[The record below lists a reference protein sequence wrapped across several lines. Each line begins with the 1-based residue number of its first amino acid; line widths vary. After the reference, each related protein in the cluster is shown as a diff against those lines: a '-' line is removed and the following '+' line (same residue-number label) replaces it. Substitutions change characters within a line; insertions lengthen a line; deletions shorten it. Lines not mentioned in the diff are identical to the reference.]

1 MGASTVRNIA
11 SAKAESARKI
21 AAAQTE
27 FKVNIL
33 KLRAT
38 VKQQVAMTNARV
50 SQLSGQVEKDR
61 LAQAKVNANVN
72 AETKRMIK
80 LGNDRYKA
88 HLKRDQE
95 LKRLIARN
103 KAQNVARMDSMA
115 AHYNNE
121 INKVRAT
128 MRRNRSHASRMLARK
143 TSQLYSA
150 IAKSQRAQLA
160 VNKKLARQTRRA
172 RLDIK
177 DSLRNAKRDF
187 GRRMAKLHSTIVRN
201 DRKFDGKMKKL
212 TGVVNA
218 NAVKS
223 RRGRAMLAAMMKAN
237 RAELLGAVSGAV
249 RKGESRMMG
258 VENSLKSLSAKT
270 KASLNMRITSEISK
284 LSKNIGKSVENLRLS
299 SKAARA
305 EMRKEMLYAVRS
317 AAAQAKNNLAASVRT
332 AKAVF
337 GKVARNEAAAARRS
351 AASRASIA
359 RKLRSSTKAAKR
371 SLRDAVSGLNRS
383 MLALKSE
390 TAMKANVASLTSK
403 IDAARKSASAAIRGA
418 NAASAARQVTVL
430 TTLKSA
436 MAKAQRRANR
446 KFGKAY
452 RKLAK
457 NRAHA
462 DTALAGAVNRMN
474 DGLAKQAALADA
486 RFSHTVRNIAA
497 ARAQARNQVAA
508 ARRSFTTA
516 MVRVTSEVK
525 DQETRLSG
533 EIAVVSGEVVS
544 NRAAQMR
551 VNRRTN
557 GELKRI
563 TKLANDRRS
572 ASIRARGKLRK
583 LLDENKKAAS
593 AEVQALTRS
602 TRRAINAVR
611 SQAARNAQDAAKDL
625 TRATKKLYGKLAG
638 VQRKTMMMNKRNSAR
653 IAAYSARSRA
663 ALYSAKRQFGAR
675 LSTLTNTVTANN
687 RKTESL
693 LAGLTG
699 VIRDNKMAAAKDRA
713 LMRAQSEAMN
723 ADLNKKLVRSIQMG
737 EARAKKAADR
747 AREHL
752 ASTKRSVLIEISE
765 RVERTADKL
774 FKTIQGNH
782 KKIADNYLSLK
793 AYAAT
798 CADKL
803 KEYVAKGKG
812 RNLSSLGDLLNSV
825 TALAPVR
832 AGKAE
837 GIGAGG
843 DKLQPIFGGKSIK
856 VDNAPTKINAL
867 VDEYMGVVTAVRRR
881 WPMGI
886 GKYLLMRTESSM
898 QGKGVLQVDKV
909 ANKAGNWV
917 FVNGR
922 AVGLSSKLNDFE
934 TLAVHMG
941 QYEATLA
948 KMTSKMTTKKK
959 KKGPGYVK
967 PPEWRGD

>member
-1 MGASTVRNIA
+1 MG
-11 SAKAESARKI
+11 
-21 AAAQTE
+21 
-27 FKVNIL
+27 
-33 KLRAT
+33 
-38 VKQQVAMTNARV
+38 
-50 SQLSGQVEKDR
+50 
-61 LAQAKVNANVN
+61 
-72 AETKRMIK
+72 
-80 LGNDRYKA
+80 
-88 HLKRDQE
+88 
-95 LKRLIARN
+95 
-103 KAQNVARMDSMA
+103 
-115 AHYNNE
+115 
-121 INKVRAT
+121 
-128 MRRNRSHASRMLARK
+128 
-143 TSQLYSA
+143 
-150 IAKSQRAQLA
+150 
-160 VNKKLARQTRRA
+160 
-172 RLDIK
+172 
-177 DSLRNAKRDF
+177 
-187 GRRMAKLHSTIVRN
+187 
-201 DRKFDGKMKKL
+201 
-212 TGVVNA
+212 
-218 NAVKS
+218 
-223 RRGRAMLAAMMKAN
+223 
-237 RAELLGAVSGAV
+237 
-249 RKGESRMMG
+249 
-258 VENSLKSLSAKT
+258 
-270 KASLNMRITSEISK
+270 
-284 LSKNIGKSVENLRLS
+284 
-299 SKAARA
+299 
-305 EMRKEMLYAVRS
+305 
-317 AAAQAKNNLAASVRT
+317 
-332 AKAVF
+332 
-337 GKVARNEAAAARRS
+337 
-351 AASRASIA
+351 
-359 RKLRSSTKAAKR
+359 
-371 SLRDAVSGLNRS
+371 
-383 MLALKSE
+383 
-390 TAMKANVASLTSK
+390 
-403 IDAARKSASAAIRGA
+403 
-418 NAASAARQVTVL
+418 
-430 TTLKSA
+430 
-436 MAKAQRRANR
+436 
-446 KFGKAY
+446 Y

-457 NRAHA
+457 DRAHA

-551 VNRRTN
+551 VNRRTAA
-557 GELKRI
+557 ELRRI
-563 TKLANDRRS
+563 TKLANDRHS
-572 ASIRARGKLRK
+572 ASVRARGKLRK

-638 VQRKTMMMNKRNSAR
+638 AQRKAMRMNRSNSAK

-663 ALYSAKRQFGAR
+663 ALFSAKRQFGAR

-843 DKLQPIFGGKSIK
+843 
-856 VDNAPTKINAL
+856 NN
-867 VDEYMGVVTAVRRR
+867 
-881 WPMGI
+881 
-886 GKYLLMRTESSM
+886 LLMRTESSM

>member
-1 MGASTVRNIA
+1 
-11 SAKAESARKI
+11 
-21 AAAQTE
+21 
-27 FKVNIL
+27 
-33 KLRAT
+33 
-38 VKQQVAMTNARV
+38 
-50 SQLSGQVEKDR
+50 
-61 LAQAKVNANVN
+61 
-72 AETKRMIK
+72 
-80 LGNDRYKA
+80 
-88 HLKRDQE
+88 
-95 LKRLIARN
+95 
-103 KAQNVARMDSMA
+103 MDSMA

-299 SKAARA
+299 SKSARA

-337 GKVARNEAAAARRS
+337 GKVARNEARAARRS
-351 AASRASIA
+351 AAARASIA

-383 MLALKSE
+383 MLALKAE
-390 TAMKANVASLTSK
+390 TAKKIKKTNRGIDAYANKMARNARAVQAAMKANVASLTSK

-436 MAKAQRRANR
+436 MSKAQRRANR

-457 NRAHA
+457 DRAHA

-551 VNRRTN
+551 VNRRTG

-663 ALYSAKRQFGAR
+663 ALFSAKRQFGAR
-675 LSTLTNTVTANN
+675 LSTLTNTVPANN

-699 VIRDNKMAAAKDRA
+699 VIRDNKMAAAK
-713 LMRAQSEAMN
+713 
-723 ADLNKKLVRSIQMG
+723 
-737 EARAKKAADR
+737 DR

-793 AYAAT
+793 
-798 CADKL
+798 
-803 KEYVAKGKG
+803 
-812 RNLSSLGDLLNSV
+812 
-825 TALAPVR
+825 
-832 AGKAE
+832 
-837 GIGAGG
+837 
-843 DKLQPIFGGKSIK
+843 
-856 VDNAPTKINAL
+856 
-867 VDEYMGVVTAVRRR
+867 
-881 WPMGI
+881 
-886 GKYLLMRTESSM
+886 
-898 QGKGVLQVDKV
+898 
-909 ANKAGNWV
+909 
-917 FVNGR
+917 
-922 AVGLSSKLNDFE
+922 
-934 TLAVHMG
+934 
-941 QYEATLA
+941 
-948 KMTSKMTTKKK
+948 
-959 KKGPGYVK
+959 
-967 PPEWRGD
+967 

>member
-1 MGASTVRNIA
+1 MG
-11 SAKAESARKI
+11 
-21 AAAQTE
+21 
-27 FKVNIL
+27 
-33 KLRAT
+33 
-38 VKQQVAMTNARV
+38 
-50 SQLSGQVEKDR
+50 
-61 LAQAKVNANVN
+61 
-72 AETKRMIK
+72 
-80 LGNDRYKA
+80 
-88 HLKRDQE
+88 
-95 LKRLIARN
+95 
-103 KAQNVARMDSMA
+103 
-115 AHYNNE
+115 
-121 INKVRAT
+121 
-128 MRRNRSHASRMLARK
+128 
-143 TSQLYSA
+143 
-150 IAKSQRAQLA
+150 
-160 VNKKLARQTRRA
+160 
-172 RLDIK
+172 
-177 DSLRNAKRDF
+177 
-187 GRRMAKLHSTIVRN
+187 
-201 DRKFDGKMKKL
+201 
-212 TGVVNA
+212 
-218 NAVKS
+218 
-223 RRGRAMLAAMMKAN
+223 
-237 RAELLGAVSGAV
+237 
-249 RKGESRMMG
+249 
-258 VENSLKSLSAKT
+258 
-270 KASLNMRITSEISK
+270 
-284 LSKNIGKSVENLRLS
+284 
-299 SKAARA
+299 
-305 EMRKEMLYAVRS
+305 
-317 AAAQAKNNLAASVRT
+317 
-332 AKAVF
+332 
-337 GKVARNEAAAARRS
+337 
-351 AASRASIA
+351 
-359 RKLRSSTKAAKR
+359 LRSSTKAAKR

-383 MLALKSE
+383 MLALKSG
-390 TAMKANVASLTSK
+390 TAKKIKKTNRGIDAYANKMARNARAVQAAMKANVASLTSK

-436 MAKAQRRANR
+436 MSKAQRRANR

-457 NRAHA
+457 DRAHA
-462 DTALAGAVNRMN
+462 DT
-474 DGLAKQAALADA
+474 ALADA

-713 LMRAQSEAMN
+713 LMRAQSKAMN

-774 FKTIQGNH
+774 FKTIQ
-782 KKIADNYLSLK
+782 
-793 AYAAT
+793 
-798 CADKL
+798 
-803 KEYVAKGKG
+803 
-812 RNLSSLGDLLNSV
+812 V
-825 TALAPVR
+825 T
-832 AGKAE
+832 
-837 GIGAGG
+837 
-843 DKLQPIFGGKSIK
+843 
-856 VDNAPTKINAL
+856 T
-867 VDEYMGVVTAVRRR
+867 RRLR
-881 WPMGI
+881 I
-886 GKYLLMRTESSM
+886 
-898 QGKGVLQVDKV
+898 
-909 ANKAGNWV
+909 
-917 FVNGR
+917 
-922 AVGLSSKLNDFE
+922 
-934 TLAVHMG
+934 
-941 QYEATLA
+941 
-948 KMTSKMTTKKK
+948 
-959 KKGPGYVK
+959 
-967 PPEWRGD
+967 

>member
-1 MGASTVRNIA
+1 MGAR
-11 SAKAESARKI
+11 
-21 AAAQTE
+21 
-27 FKVNIL
+27 
-33 KLRAT
+33 
-38 VKQQVAMTNARV
+38 NARAV
-50 SQLSGQVEKDR
+50 
-61 LAQAKVNANVN
+61 QA
-72 AETKRMIK
+72 
-80 LGNDRYKA
+80 
-88 HLKRDQE
+88 
-95 LKRLIARN
+95 
-103 KAQNVARMDSMA
+103 
-115 AHYNNE
+115 
-121 INKVRAT
+121 
-128 MRRNRSHASRMLARK
+128 
-143 TSQLYSA
+143 
-150 IAKSQRAQLA
+150 
-160 VNKKLARQTRRA
+160 
-172 RLDIK
+172 
-177 DSLRNAKRDF
+177 
-187 GRRMAKLHSTIVRN
+187 
-201 DRKFDGKMKKL
+201 
-212 TGVVNA
+212 
-218 NAVKS
+218 
-223 RRGRAMLAAMMKAN
+223 
-237 RAELLGAVSGAV
+237 
-249 RKGESRMMG
+249 
-258 VENSLKSLSAKT
+258 
-270 KASLNMRITSEISK
+270 
-284 LSKNIGKSVENLRLS
+284 
-299 SKAARA
+299 
-305 EMRKEMLYAVRS
+305 
-317 AAAQAKNNLAASVRT
+317 
-332 AKAVF
+332 
-337 GKVARNEAAAARRS
+337 
-351 AASRASIA
+351 
-359 RKLRSSTKAAKR
+359 
-371 SLRDAVSGLNRS
+371 
-383 MLALKSE
+383 
-390 TAMKANVASLTSK
+390 AMKANVASLTSK

-436 MAKAQRRANR
+436 MSKAQRRANR

-457 NRAHA
+457 DRAHA

-583 LLDENKKAAS
+583 LLDENKKDAS

-653 IAAYSARSRA
+653 SRA

-713 LMRAQSEAMN
+713 LMRAQSKAMN

-782 KKIADNYLSLK
+782 KKIADNSLSLK

-825 TALAPVR
+825 TALSPVR

-837 GIGAGG
+837 GLGAGATSL
-843 DKLQPIFGGKSIK
+843 KPIFGGKTIK
-856 VDNAPTKINAL
+856 VPNAPNKINAL
-867 VDEYMGVVTAVRRR
+867 VDA
-881 WPMGI
+881 
-886 GKYLLMRTESSM
+886 
-898 QGKGVLQVDKV
+898 
-909 ANKAGNWV
+909 
-917 FVNGR
+917 
-922 AVGLSSKLNDFE
+922 
-934 TLAVHMG
+934 
-941 QYEATLA
+941 
-948 KMTSKMTTKKK
+948 
-959 KKGPGYVK
+959 
-967 PPEWRGD
+967 

>member
-1 MGASTVRNIA
+1 
-11 SAKAESARKI
+11 
-21 AAAQTE
+21 
-27 FKVNIL
+27 
-33 KLRAT
+33 
-38 VKQQVAMTNARV
+38 MTNARV

-299 SKAARA
+299 SKA
-305 EMRKEMLYAVRS
+305 
-317 AAAQAKNNLAASVRT
+317 
-332 AKAVF
+332 VF

-390 TAMKANVASLTSK
+390 TAKKIKKTNRGIDAYANKMARNARAVQAAMKANVASLTSK

-436 MAKAQRRANR
+436 MSKAQRRANR

-457 NRAHA
+457 DRAHA

-638 VQRKTMMMNKRNSAR
+638 VQRRAMSANKRNSAR

-663 ALYSAKRQFGAR
+663 ALFSAKRQFGAR
-675 LSTLTNTVTANN
+675 LSTLTNTVSANN

-713 LMRAQSEAMN
+713 LMRAQSKAMN

-752 ASTKRSVLIEISE
+752 AS
-765 RVERTADKL
+765 
-774 FKTIQGNH
+774 
-782 KKIADNYLSLK
+782 
-793 AYAAT
+793 
-798 CADKL
+798 
-803 KEYVAKGKG
+803 
-812 RNLSSLGDLLNSV
+812 
-825 TALAPVR
+825 
-832 AGKAE
+832 
-837 GIGAGG
+837 
-843 DKLQPIFGGKSIK
+843 
-856 VDNAPTKINAL
+856 
-867 VDEYMGVVTAVRRR
+867 
-881 WPMGI
+881 
-886 GKYLLMRTESSM
+886 
-898 QGKGVLQVDKV
+898 
-909 ANKAGNWV
+909 
-917 FVNGR
+917 
-922 AVGLSSKLNDFE
+922 
-934 TLAVHMG
+934 
-941 QYEATLA
+941 
-948 KMTSKMTTKKK
+948 
-959 KKGPGYVK
+959 
-967 PPEWRGD
+967 

>member
-1 MGASTVRNIA
+1 MG
-11 SAKAESARKI
+11 
-21 AAAQTE
+21 
-27 FKVNIL
+27 
-33 KLRAT
+33 
-38 VKQQVAMTNARV
+38 
-50 SQLSGQVEKDR
+50 
-61 LAQAKVNANVN
+61 
-72 AETKRMIK
+72 
-80 LGNDRYKA
+80 
-88 HLKRDQE
+88 
-95 LKRLIARN
+95 
-103 KAQNVARMDSMA
+103 
-115 AHYNNE
+115 
-121 INKVRAT
+121 AT

-299 SKAARA
+299 SKSARA

-390 TAMKANVASLTSK
+390 TAKKIKKTNRGIDAYANKMARNARAVQAAMKANVASLTSK

-436 MAKAQRRANR
+436 MSKAQRRANR

-457 NRAHA
+457 DRAHA

-486 RFSHTVRNIAA
+486 RFSHTVKNIAA

-544 NRAAQMR
+544 NRSAQMR

-602 TRRAINAVR
+602 TRRAINALR

-713 LMRAQSEAMN
+713 LMRAQSKAMN

-737 EARAKKAADR
+737 EARAKK
-747 AREHL
+747 
-752 ASTKRSVLIEISE
+752 V
-765 RVERTADKL
+765 
-774 FKTIQGNH
+774 
-782 KKIADNYLSLK
+782 ADNYLSLK

-812 RNLSSLGDLLNSV
+812 RNLS
-825 TALAPVR
+825 
-832 AGKAE
+832 
-837 GIGAGG
+837 
-843 DKLQPIFGGKSIK
+843 
-856 VDNAPTKINAL
+856 
-867 VDEYMGVVTAVRRR
+867 
-881 WPMGI
+881 
-886 GKYLLMRTESSM
+886 
-898 QGKGVLQVDKV
+898 
-909 ANKAGNWV
+909 
-917 FVNGR
+917 
-922 AVGLSSKLNDFE
+922 
-934 TLAVHMG
+934 
-941 QYEATLA
+941 
-948 KMTSKMTTKKK
+948 
-959 KKGPGYVK
+959 
-967 PPEWRGD
+967 

>member
-1 MGASTVRNIA
+1 
-11 SAKAESARKI
+11 
-21 AAAQTE
+21 
-27 FKVNIL
+27 
-33 KLRAT
+33 
-38 VKQQVAMTNARV
+38 
-50 SQLSGQVEKDR
+50 
-61 LAQAKVNANVN
+61 
-72 AETKRMIK
+72 
-80 LGNDRYKA
+80 
-88 HLKRDQE
+88 
-95 LKRLIARN
+95 
-103 KAQNVARMDSMA
+103 
-115 AHYNNE
+115 
-121 INKVRAT
+121 
-128 MRRNRSHASRMLARK
+128 
-143 TSQLYSA
+143 
-150 IAKSQRAQLA
+150 
-160 VNKKLARQTRRA
+160 
-172 RLDIK
+172 
-177 DSLRNAKRDF
+177 
-187 GRRMAKLHSTIVRN
+187 
-201 DRKFDGKMKKL
+201 
-212 TGVVNA
+212 
-218 NAVKS
+218 
-223 RRGRAMLAAMMKAN
+223 
-237 RAELLGAVSGAV
+237 
-249 RKGESRMMG
+249 
-258 VENSLKSLSAKT
+258 
-270 KASLNMRITSEISK
+270 
-284 LSKNIGKSVENLRLS
+284 
-299 SKAARA
+299 
-305 EMRKEMLYAVRS
+305 
-317 AAAQAKNNLAASVRT
+317 
-332 AKAVF
+332 
-337 GKVARNEAAAARRS
+337 
-351 AASRASIA
+351 
-359 RKLRSSTKAAKR
+359 
-371 SLRDAVSGLNRS
+371 
-383 MLALKSE
+383 
-390 TAMKANVASLTSK
+390 MKANVASLTSK

-436 MAKAQRRANR
+436 MSKAQRR
-446 KFGKAY
+446 AY

-457 NRAHA
+457 DRAHA

-508 ARRSFTTA
+508 ARKSFTTA

-551 VNRRTN
+551 VNRRT
-557 GELKRI
+557 GAELKRV
-563 TKLANDRRS
+563 TKIANDRHS
-572 ASIRARGKLRK
+572 ASVRARGKLRK
-583 LLDENKKAAS
+583 LLDENKKAAA
-593 AEVQALTRS
+593 AEVQALGAS
-602 TRRAINAVR
+602 TRRAVAAVR

-638 VQRKTMMMNKRNSAR
+638 VQRRAMSANKRNSAR

-663 ALYSAKRQFGAR
+663 ALFSAKRQFGAR
-675 LSTLTNTVTANN
+675 LSTLTNTVSANN

-699 VIRDNKMAAAKDRA
+699 VIRDNKMAAKKDRA
-713 LMRAQSEAMN
+713 LMRAQSKAMN

-752 ASTKRSVLIEISE
+752 ANTKKSVLIEISE

-825 TALAPVR
+825 TALSPVR

-837 GIGAGG
+837 GIGAGAS
-843 DKLQPIFGGKSIK
+843 KLQPIFGGKSIK

>member
-1 MGASTVRNIA
+1 MGRQDKAVRAWASNKLKEVIASTASQFRKARARMARDRAHADMALKSSTSRMEASLNAFSALNDRRFASTVRNIA

-128 MRRNRSHASRMLARK
+128 MRRNRSHASRILARK

-299 SKAARA
+299 SKSARA

-390 TAMKANVASLTSK
+390 TAKKIKKTNVASLTSK

-418 NAASAARQVTVL
+418 NAASAAL
-430 TTLKSA
+430 
-436 MAKAQRRANR
+436 
-446 KFGKAY
+446 
-452 RKLAK
+452 
-457 NRAHA
+457 
-462 DTALAGAVNRMN
+462 
-474 DGLAKQAALADA
+474 
-486 RFSHTVRNIAA
+486 
-497 ARAQARNQVAA
+497 
-508 ARRSFTTA
+508 
-516 MVRVTSEVK
+516 
-525 DQETRLSG
+525 
-533 EIAVVSGEVVS
+533 
-544 NRAAQMR
+544 
-551 VNRRTN
+551 
-557 GELKRI
+557 
-563 TKLANDRRS
+563 
-572 ASIRARGKLRK
+572 
-583 LLDENKKAAS
+583 
-593 AEVQALTRS
+593 
-602 TRRAINAVR
+602 
-611 SQAARNAQDAAKDL
+611 
-625 TRATKKLYGKLAG
+625 
-638 VQRKTMMMNKRNSAR
+638 
-653 IAAYSARSRA
+653 
-663 ALYSAKRQFGAR
+663 
-675 LSTLTNTVTANN
+675 
-687 RKTESL
+687 
-693 LAGLTG
+693 
-699 VIRDNKMAAAKDRA
+699 
-713 LMRAQSEAMN
+713 
-723 ADLNKKLVRSIQMG
+723 
-737 EARAKKAADR
+737 
-747 AREHL
+747 
-752 ASTKRSVLIEISE
+752 
-765 RVERTADKL
+765 
-774 FKTIQGNH
+774 
-782 KKIADNYLSLK
+782 
-793 AYAAT
+793 
-798 CADKL
+798 
-803 KEYVAKGKG
+803 
-812 RNLSSLGDLLNSV
+812 
-825 TALAPVR
+825 
-832 AGKAE
+832 
-837 GIGAGG
+837 
-843 DKLQPIFGGKSIK
+843 
-856 VDNAPTKINAL
+856 
-867 VDEYMGVVTAVRRR
+867 
-881 WPMGI
+881 
-886 GKYLLMRTESSM
+886 
-898 QGKGVLQVDKV
+898 
-909 ANKAGNWV
+909 
-917 FVNGR
+917 
-922 AVGLSSKLNDFE
+922 
-934 TLAVHMG
+934 
-941 QYEATLA
+941 
-948 KMTSKMTTKKK
+948 
-959 KKGPGYVK
+959 
-967 PPEWRGD
+967 

>member
-1 MGASTVRNIA
+1 M
-11 SAKAESARKI
+11 AR
-21 AAAQTE
+21 
-27 FKVNIL
+27 
-33 KLRAT
+33 
-38 VKQQVAMTNARV
+38 NARAV
-50 SQLSGQVEKDR
+50 
-61 LAQAKVNANVN
+61 QA
-72 AETKRMIK
+72 
-80 LGNDRYKA
+80 
-88 HLKRDQE
+88 
-95 LKRLIARN
+95 
-103 KAQNVARMDSMA
+103 
-115 AHYNNE
+115 
-121 INKVRAT
+121 
-128 MRRNRSHASRMLARK
+128 
-143 TSQLYSA
+143 
-150 IAKSQRAQLA
+150 
-160 VNKKLARQTRRA
+160 
-172 RLDIK
+172 
-177 DSLRNAKRDF
+177 
-187 GRRMAKLHSTIVRN
+187 
-201 DRKFDGKMKKL
+201 
-212 TGVVNA
+212 
-218 NAVKS
+218 
-223 RRGRAMLAAMMKAN
+223 
-237 RAELLGAVSGAV
+237 
-249 RKGESRMMG
+249 
-258 VENSLKSLSAKT
+258 
-270 KASLNMRITSEISK
+270 
-284 LSKNIGKSVENLRLS
+284 
-299 SKAARA
+299 
-305 EMRKEMLYAVRS
+305 
-317 AAAQAKNNLAASVRT
+317 
-332 AKAVF
+332 
-337 GKVARNEAAAARRS
+337 
-351 AASRASIA
+351 
-359 RKLRSSTKAAKR
+359 
-371 SLRDAVSGLNRS
+371 
-383 MLALKSE
+383 
-390 TAMKANVASLTSK
+390 AMKANVASLTSK

-436 MAKAQRRANR
+436 MSKAQRRANR
-446 KFGKAY
+446 K
-452 RKLAK
+452 LAK
-457 NRAHA
+457 ARAHA

-713 LMRAQSEAMN
+713 LMRAQSKAMN

-843 DKLQPIFGGKSIK
+843 NKLQPIFGGKSIK

-909 ANKAGNWV
+909 ANKAGNWES
-917 FVNGR
+917 FISTR
-922 AVGLSSKLNDFE
+922 LKQMERQMKESTEIAMQRL
-934 TLAVHMG
+934 
-941 QYEATLA
+941 
-948 KMTSKMTTKKK
+948 
-959 KKGPGYVK
+959 
-967 PPEWRGD
+967 

>member
-1 MGASTVRNIA
+1 MG
-11 SAKAESARKI
+11 
-21 AAAQTE
+21 
-27 FKVNIL
+27 
-33 KLRAT
+33 
-38 VKQQVAMTNARV
+38 
-50 SQLSGQVEKDR
+50 
-61 LAQAKVNANVN
+61 
-72 AETKRMIK
+72 
-80 LGNDRYKA
+80 
-88 HLKRDQE
+88 
-95 LKRLIARN
+95 
-103 KAQNVARMDSMA
+103 
-115 AHYNNE
+115 NNE
-121 INKVRAT
+121 INKVRNT

-160 VNKKLARQTRRA
+160 VNKKLAAQTRRA

-317 AAAQAKNNLAASVRT
+317 AAVQAKNNLAASVRT

-337 GKVARNEAAAARRS
+337 GKVARNEAAAA
-351 AASRASIA
+351 RASIA

-390 TAMKANVASLTSK
+390 TAKKIKKTNRGIDAYANKMARNARAVQAAMKANVASLTSK

-436 MAKAQRRANR
+436 MAKA
-446 KFGKAY
+446 
-452 RKLAK
+452 
-457 NRAHA
+457 RAHA

-572 ASIRARGKLRK
+572 ASIRARRK

-713 LMRAQSEAMN
+713 LMRAQSKAMN

-782 KKIADNYLSLK
+782 KKIADNYPSLK

-825 TALAPVR
+825 TALSPVR
-832 AGKAE
+832 AGKAD
-837 GIGAGG
+837 GIGAGAS
-843 DKLQPIFGGKSIK
+843 KLQPIFGGKTIK

>member
-1 MGASTVRNIA
+1 MG
-11 SAKAESARKI
+11 
-21 AAAQTE
+21 
-27 FKVNIL
+27 
-33 KLRAT
+33 
-38 VKQQVAMTNARV
+38 
-50 SQLSGQVEKDR
+50 
-61 LAQAKVNANVN
+61 
-72 AETKRMIK
+72 
-80 LGNDRYKA
+80 
-88 HLKRDQE
+88 
-95 LKRLIARN
+95 
-103 KAQNVARMDSMA
+103 
-115 AHYNNE
+115 
-121 INKVRAT
+121 
-128 MRRNRSHASRMLARK
+128 
-143 TSQLYSA
+143 
-150 IAKSQRAQLA
+150 
-160 VNKKLARQTRRA
+160 
-172 RLDIK
+172 
-177 DSLRNAKRDF
+177 
-187 GRRMAKLHSTIVRN
+187 
-201 DRKFDGKMKKL
+201 
-212 TGVVNA
+212 
-218 NAVKS
+218 
-223 RRGRAMLAAMMKAN
+223 
-237 RAELLGAVSGAV
+237 
-249 RKGESRMMG
+249 
-258 VENSLKSLSAKT
+258 
-270 KASLNMRITSEISK
+270 
-284 LSKNIGKSVENLRLS
+284 
-299 SKAARA
+299 
-305 EMRKEMLYAVRS
+305 
-317 AAAQAKNNLAASVRT
+317 
-332 AKAVF
+332 
-337 GKVARNEAAAARRS
+337 
-351 AASRASIA
+351 
-359 RKLRSSTKAAKR
+359 
-371 SLRDAVSGLNRS
+371 
-383 MLALKSE
+383 
-390 TAMKANVASLTSK
+390 
-403 IDAARKSASAAIRGA
+403 
-418 NAASAARQVTVL
+418 
-430 TTLKSA
+430 
-436 MAKAQRRANR
+436 NR

-452 RKLAK
+452 RKLSK
-457 NRAHA
+457 DRAHA

-516 MVRVTSEVK
+516 MVRVTSGVK

-638 VQRKTMMMNKRNSAR
+638 VQRKTMMMNKRNSTR

-713 LMRAQSEAMN
+713 LMRAQSKAMN

-765 RVERTADKL
+765 RVEP
-774 FKTIQGNH
+774 
-782 KKIADNYLSLK
+782 
-793 AYAAT
+793 

-803 KEYVAKGKG
+803 KDYVAKGKG

-837 GIGAGG
+837 GIGAGA

-922 AVGLSSKLNDFE
+922 AVGL
-934 TLAVHMG
+934 
-941 QYEATLA
+941 
-948 KMTSKMTTKKK
+948 
-959 KKGPGYVK
+959 
-967 PPEWRGD
+967 

>member
-1 MGASTVRNIA
+1 
-11 SAKAESARKI
+11 
-21 AAAQTE
+21 
-27 FKVNIL
+27 
-33 KLRAT
+33 
-38 VKQQVAMTNARV
+38 MTNARV

-115 AHYNNE
+115 AHCNNE

-299 SKAARA
+299 SKA
-305 EMRKEMLYAVRS
+305 
-317 AAAQAKNNLAASVRT
+317 
-332 AKAVF
+332 VF

-390 TAMKANVASLTSK
+390 TAKKIKKTNRGIDAYANKMARNARAVQAAMKANVASLTSK

-436 MAKAQRRANR
+436 MSKAQRRANR

-457 NRAHA
+457 DRAHA

-663 ALYSAKRQFGAR
+663 
-675 LSTLTNTVTANN
+675 
-687 RKTESL
+687 
-693 LAGLTG
+693 
-699 VIRDNKMAAAKDRA
+699 
-713 LMRAQSEAMN
+713 
-723 ADLNKKLVRSIQMG
+723 
-737 EARAKKAADR
+737 
-747 AREHL
+747 
-752 ASTKRSVLIEISE
+752 
-765 RVERTADKL
+765 
-774 FKTIQGNH
+774 
-782 KKIADNYLSLK
+782 
-793 AYAAT
+793 
-798 CADKL
+798 
-803 KEYVAKGKG
+803 
-812 RNLSSLGDLLNSV
+812 
-825 TALAPVR
+825 P
-832 AGKAE
+832 
-837 GIGAGG
+837 
-843 DKLQPIFGGKSIK
+843 
-856 VDNAPTKINAL
+856 
-867 VDEYMGVVTAVRRR
+867 
-881 WPMGI
+881 
-886 GKYLLMRTESSM
+886 
-898 QGKGVLQVDKV
+898 
-909 ANKAGNWV
+909 
-917 FVNGR
+917 
-922 AVGLSSKLNDFE
+922 
-934 TLAVHMG
+934 
-941 QYEATLA
+941 
-948 KMTSKMTTKKK
+948 
-959 KKGPGYVK
+959 
-967 PPEWRGD
+967 

>member
-1 MGASTVRNIA
+1 MG
-11 SAKAESARKI
+11 
-21 AAAQTE
+21 
-27 FKVNIL
+27 
-33 KLRAT
+33 
-38 VKQQVAMTNARV
+38 
-50 SQLSGQVEKDR
+50 
-61 LAQAKVNANVN
+61 
-72 AETKRMIK
+72 
-80 LGNDRYKA
+80 
-88 HLKRDQE
+88 
-95 LKRLIARN
+95 
-103 KAQNVARMDSMA
+103 
-115 AHYNNE
+115 
-121 INKVRAT
+121 AT

-299 SKAARA
+299 SKAARSQ
-305 EMRKEMLYAVRS
+305 MRKEMLFAVRS
-317 AAAQAKNNLAASVRT
+317 AAADAKNNLAASVRV

-337 GKVARNEAAAARRS
+337 SKVARNEAAAARRN
-351 AASRASIA
+351 AAARASIA

-390 TAMKANVASLTSK
+390 TAKKIKKTNRGIDAYASKMARNARAVQAAMKANVASLTSK
-403 IDAARKSASAAIRGA
+403 IDAARK
-418 NAASAARQVTVL
+418 VTVL

-436 MAKAQRRANR
+436 MSKAQRRANR

-457 NRAHA
+457 DRAHA

-663 ALYSAKRQFGAR
+663 AFYSAKRQFGAR

-699 VIRDNKMAAAKDRA
+699 VIRDNKMAAKKDRA
-713 LMRAQSEAMN
+713 LMRAQSKAMN

-737 EARAKKAADR
+737 EARAKAAD
-747 AREHL
+747 
-752 ASTKRSVLIEISE
+752 
-765 RVERTADKL
+765 
-774 FKTIQGNH
+774 
-782 KKIADNYLSLK
+782 
-793 AYAAT
+793 
-798 CADKL
+798 
-803 KEYVAKGKG
+803 
-812 RNLSSLGDLLNSV
+812 
-825 TALAPVR
+825 
-832 AGKAE
+832 
-837 GIGAGG
+837 
-843 DKLQPIFGGKSIK
+843 
-856 VDNAPTKINAL
+856 
-867 VDEYMGVVTAVRRR
+867 
-881 WPMGI
+881 
-886 GKYLLMRTESSM
+886 
-898 QGKGVLQVDKV
+898 
-909 ANKAGNWV
+909 
-917 FVNGR
+917 
-922 AVGLSSKLNDFE
+922 
-934 TLAVHMG
+934 
-941 QYEATLA
+941 
-948 KMTSKMTTKKK
+948 
-959 KKGPGYVK
+959 
-967 PPEWRGD
+967 

>member
-1 MGASTVRNIA
+1 MGAR
-11 SAKAESARKI
+11 
-21 AAAQTE
+21 
-27 FKVNIL
+27 
-33 KLRAT
+33 
-38 VKQQVAMTNARV
+38 NARAV
-50 SQLSGQVEKDR
+50 
-61 LAQAKVNANVN
+61 QA
-72 AETKRMIK
+72 
-80 LGNDRYKA
+80 
-88 HLKRDQE
+88 
-95 LKRLIARN
+95 
-103 KAQNVARMDSMA
+103 
-115 AHYNNE
+115 
-121 INKVRAT
+121 
-128 MRRNRSHASRMLARK
+128 
-143 TSQLYSA
+143 
-150 IAKSQRAQLA
+150 
-160 VNKKLARQTRRA
+160 
-172 RLDIK
+172 
-177 DSLRNAKRDF
+177 
-187 GRRMAKLHSTIVRN
+187 
-201 DRKFDGKMKKL
+201 
-212 TGVVNA
+212 
-218 NAVKS
+218 
-223 RRGRAMLAAMMKAN
+223 
-237 RAELLGAVSGAV
+237 
-249 RKGESRMMG
+249 
-258 VENSLKSLSAKT
+258 
-270 KASLNMRITSEISK
+270 
-284 LSKNIGKSVENLRLS
+284 
-299 SKAARA
+299 
-305 EMRKEMLYAVRS
+305 
-317 AAAQAKNNLAASVRT
+317 
-332 AKAVF
+332 
-337 GKVARNEAAAARRS
+337 
-351 AASRASIA
+351 
-359 RKLRSSTKAAKR
+359 
-371 SLRDAVSGLNRS
+371 
-383 MLALKSE
+383 
-390 TAMKANVASLTSK
+390 AMKANVASLTSK

-436 MAKAQRRANR
+436 MSKAQRRANR

-457 NRAHA
+457 DRAHA

-551 VNRRTN
+551 VNRRT
-557 GELKRI
+557 GAELRRI
-563 TKLANDRRS
+563 TKLANDRHS
-572 ASIRARGKLRK
+572 ASIRARGKL
-583 LLDENKKAAS
+583 LDENKRAAA
-593 AEVQALTRS
+593 AEVGALGAS
-602 TRRAINAVR
+602 TRRAVAAVR

-713 LMRAQSEAMN
+713 LMRAQSKAMN

-765 RVERTADKL
+765 RVERTAGKL

-782 KKIADNYLSLK
+782 KKIADNSLSLK

-825 TALAPVR
+825 TALSPVR

-837 GIGAGG
+837 GLGAGATSL
-843 DKLQPIFGGKSIK
+843 KPIFGGKTIK
-856 VDNAPTKINAL
+856 VPNAPNKINAL
-867 VDEYMGVVTAVRRR
+867 VDA
-881 WPMGI
+881 
-886 GKYLLMRTESSM
+886 
-898 QGKGVLQVDKV
+898 
-909 ANKAGNWV
+909 
-917 FVNGR
+917 
-922 AVGLSSKLNDFE
+922 
-934 TLAVHMG
+934 
-941 QYEATLA
+941 
-948 KMTSKMTTKKK
+948 
-959 KKGPGYVK
+959 
-967 PPEWRGD
+967 

>member
-1 MGASTVRNIA
+1 
-11 SAKAESARKI
+11 
-21 AAAQTE
+21 
-27 FKVNIL
+27 
-33 KLRAT
+33 
-38 VKQQVAMTNARV
+38 
-50 SQLSGQVEKDR
+50 
-61 LAQAKVNANVN
+61 
-72 AETKRMIK
+72 
-80 LGNDRYKA
+80 
-88 HLKRDQE
+88 
-95 LKRLIARN
+95 
-103 KAQNVARMDSMA
+103 
-115 AHYNNE
+115 
-121 INKVRAT
+121 
-128 MRRNRSHASRMLARK
+128 
-143 TSQLYSA
+143 
-150 IAKSQRAQLA
+150 
-160 VNKKLARQTRRA
+160 
-172 RLDIK
+172 
-177 DSLRNAKRDF
+177 
-187 GRRMAKLHSTIVRN
+187 
-201 DRKFDGKMKKL
+201 
-212 TGVVNA
+212 
-218 NAVKS
+218 
-223 RRGRAMLAAMMKAN
+223 
-237 RAELLGAVSGAV
+237 
-249 RKGESRMMG
+249 
-258 VENSLKSLSAKT
+258 
-270 KASLNMRITSEISK
+270 
-284 LSKNIGKSVENLRLS
+284 
-299 SKAARA
+299 
-305 EMRKEMLYAVRS
+305 MRKEMLYAVRS

-390 TAMKANVASLTSK
+390 TAKKIKKTNRGIDAYANKMARNARAVQAAMKANVASLTSK

-436 MAKAQRRANR
+436 MSKAQRRANR

-457 NRAHA
+457 DRAHA

-486 RFSHTVRNIAA
+486 RFSHTVKNIAA

-572 ASIRARGKLRK
+572 ASIRARRK

-663 ALYSAKRQFGAR
+663 SLYSAKRQFGAR

-713 LMRAQSEAMN
+713 LMRAQSKAMN

-843 DKLQPIFGGKSIK
+843 NKLQPIFGGKSIK

-948 KMTSKMTTKKK
+948 KMTSKMTVTKTKKSI
-959 KKGPGYVK
+959 GYVK

>member
-1 MGASTVRNIA
+1 MG
-11 SAKAESARKI
+11 
-21 AAAQTE
+21 
-27 FKVNIL
+27 
-33 KLRAT
+33 
-38 VKQQVAMTNARV
+38 
-50 SQLSGQVEKDR
+50 
-61 LAQAKVNANVN
+61 
-72 AETKRMIK
+72 
-80 LGNDRYKA
+80 
-88 HLKRDQE
+88 
-95 LKRLIARN
+95 
-103 KAQNVARMDSMA
+103 
-115 AHYNNE
+115 
-121 INKVRAT
+121 
-128 MRRNRSHASRMLARK
+128 
-143 TSQLYSA
+143 
-150 IAKSQRAQLA
+150 
-160 VNKKLARQTRRA
+160 
-172 RLDIK
+172 
-177 DSLRNAKRDF
+177 
-187 GRRMAKLHSTIVRN
+187 
-201 DRKFDGKMKKL
+201 
-212 TGVVNA
+212 
-218 NAVKS
+218 
-223 RRGRAMLAAMMKAN
+223 
-237 RAELLGAVSGAV
+237 
-249 RKGESRMMG
+249 
-258 VENSLKSLSAKT
+258 
-270 KASLNMRITSEISK
+270 
-284 LSKNIGKSVENLRLS
+284 
-299 SKAARA
+299 
-305 EMRKEMLYAVRS
+305 
-317 AAAQAKNNLAASVRT
+317 SVRV

-337 GKVARNEAAAARRS
+337 SKVARNEAAAARRN
-351 AASRASIA
+351 AAARASIA

-371 SLRDAVSGLNRS
+371 SLHDAVSGLNRS

-390 TAMKANVASLTSK
+390 TAKKIKKTNRGIDAYANKMARNARAVQAAMKANVASLTSK

-436 MAKAQRRANR
+436 MSKAQRRANR

-457 NRAHA
+457 DRAHA

-611 SQAARNAQDAAKDL
+611 SQAARKDL

-713 LMRAQSEAMN
+713 LIKAQTWAMN

-837 GIGAGG
+837 GIGAGAS
-843 DKLQPIFGGKSIK
+843 KLQPIFGGKTIK

>member
-1 MGASTVRNIA
+1 
-11 SAKAESARKI
+11 
-21 AAAQTE
+21 
-27 FKVNIL
+27 
-33 KLRAT
+33 
-38 VKQQVAMTNARV
+38 
-50 SQLSGQVEKDR
+50 
-61 LAQAKVNANVN
+61 
-72 AETKRMIK
+72 
-80 LGNDRYKA
+80 
-88 HLKRDQE
+88 
-95 LKRLIARN
+95 
-103 KAQNVARMDSMA
+103 
-115 AHYNNE
+115 
-121 INKVRAT
+121 
-128 MRRNRSHASRMLARK
+128 
-143 TSQLYSA
+143 
-150 IAKSQRAQLA
+150 
-160 VNKKLARQTRRA
+160 
-172 RLDIK
+172 
-177 DSLRNAKRDF
+177 
-187 GRRMAKLHSTIVRN
+187 
-201 DRKFDGKMKKL
+201 
-212 TGVVNA
+212 
-218 NAVKS
+218 
-223 RRGRAMLAAMMKAN
+223 
-237 RAELLGAVSGAV
+237 
-249 RKGESRMMG
+249 
-258 VENSLKSLSAKT
+258 
-270 KASLNMRITSEISK
+270 
-284 LSKNIGKSVENLRLS
+284 
-299 SKAARA
+299 
-305 EMRKEMLYAVRS
+305 MRKEMLYAVRS

-390 TAMKANVASLTSK
+390 TAKKIKKTNRGIDAYANKMARNARAVQAAMKANVASLTSK

-436 MAKAQRRANR
+436 MSKAQRRANR

-457 NRAHA
+457 DRAHA

-551 VNRRTN
+551 VNRRTG

-572 ASIRARGKLRK
+572 ASIRARRK

-663 ALYSAKRQFGAR
+663 SLYSAKRQFGAR

-713 LMRAQSEAMN
+713 LMRAQSKAMN

-843 DKLQPIFGGKSIK
+843 NKLQPIFGGKSIK
-856 VDNAPTKINAL
+856 VDNAP
-867 VDEYMGVVTAVRRR
+867 
-881 WPMGI
+881 
-886 GKYLLMRTESSM
+886 
-898 QGKGVLQVDKV
+898 
-909 ANKAGNWV
+909 
-917 FVNGR
+917 
-922 AVGLSSKLNDFE
+922 
-934 TLAVHMG
+934 
-941 QYEATLA
+941 
-948 KMTSKMTTKKK
+948 
-959 KKGPGYVK
+959 
-967 PPEWRGD
+967 

>member
-1 MGASTVRNIA
+1 MG
-11 SAKAESARKI
+11 
-21 AAAQTE
+21 
-27 FKVNIL
+27 
-33 KLRAT
+33 
-38 VKQQVAMTNARV
+38 
-50 SQLSGQVEKDR
+50 
-61 LAQAKVNANVN
+61 
-72 AETKRMIK
+72 
-80 LGNDRYKA
+80 
-88 HLKRDQE
+88 
-95 LKRLIARN
+95 
-103 KAQNVARMDSMA
+103 
-115 AHYNNE
+115 
-121 INKVRAT
+121 
-128 MRRNRSHASRMLARK
+128 
-143 TSQLYSA
+143 
-150 IAKSQRAQLA
+150 
-160 VNKKLARQTRRA
+160 
-172 RLDIK
+172 
-177 DSLRNAKRDF
+177 
-187 GRRMAKLHSTIVRN
+187 
-201 DRKFDGKMKKL
+201 
-212 TGVVNA
+212 
-218 NAVKS
+218 
-223 RRGRAMLAAMMKAN
+223 
-237 RAELLGAVSGAV
+237 
-249 RKGESRMMG
+249 
-258 VENSLKSLSAKT
+258 
-270 KASLNMRITSEISK
+270 
-284 LSKNIGKSVENLRLS
+284 
-299 SKAARA
+299 
-305 EMRKEMLYAVRS
+305 
-317 AAAQAKNNLAASVRT
+317 
-332 AKAVF
+332 
-337 GKVARNEAAAARRS
+337 AARRS

-390 TAMKANVASLTSK
+390 TAKKIKKTNRGIDAYANKMARNARAVQAAMKANVASLTSK

-462 DTALAGAVNRMN
+462 DTALTGAVNRMN

-533 EIAVVSGEVVS
+533 EVAS

-563 TKLANDRRS
+563 TKLANDRHS

-837 GIGAGG
+837 GIGAGA

>member
-1 MGASTVRNIA
+1 MGALKSSTSRMEASLNAFSALNDRRFASTVRNIA
-11 SAKAESARKI
+11 SAKAGSARKI

-27 FKVNIL
+27 LKVNIL

-103 KAQNVARMDSMA
+103 KAQTIARMDSMA

-317 AAAQAKNNLAASVRT
+317 AAAQAKNNLAAS
-332 AKAVF
+332 
-337 GKVARNEAAAARRS
+337 
-351 AASRASIA
+351 RASIA

-390 TAMKANVASLTSK
+390 TAKKIKKTNRGIDAYANKMARNARAVQAAMKANVASLTSK

-430 TTLKSA
+430 TTLKAA
-436 MAKAQRRANR
+436 MSKAQRRANR

-457 NRAHA
+457 DRAHA

-583 LLDENKKAAS
+583 LLDENKKDAS

-602 TRRAINAVR
+602 TRRAVAAVR

-663 ALYSAKRQFGAR
+663 ALFSAKRQFGAR
-675 LSTLTNTVTANN
+675 LSTLTNTVSANN

-699 VIRDNKMAAAKDRA
+699 VIRDNKMAAKKDRA
-713 LMRAQSEAMN
+713 LMRAQSKALD

-752 ASTKRSVLIEISE
+752 ASTKKSVLIEISE

-803 KEYVAKGKG
+803 KEYVAKGK
-812 RNLSSLGDLLNSV
+812 
-825 TALAPVR
+825 
-832 AGKAE
+832 
-837 GIGAGG
+837 
-843 DKLQPIFGGKSIK
+843 
-856 VDNAPTKINAL
+856 
-867 VDEYMGVVTAVRRR
+867 
-881 WPMGI
+881 
-886 GKYLLMRTESSM
+886 
-898 QGKGVLQVDKV
+898 
-909 ANKAGNWV
+909 
-917 FVNGR
+917 
-922 AVGLSSKLNDFE
+922 
-934 TLAVHMG
+934 
-941 QYEATLA
+941 
-948 KMTSKMTTKKK
+948 
-959 KKGPGYVK
+959 
-967 PPEWRGD
+967 